1 MFIAKEKSI
10 AHCVPRKPSNLNRLY
25 QYDGNLIGGFILG
38 GGMALSGACP
48 GTALVQI
55 ATGTSSSILVLG
67 GAVLGGML
75 WSRFGHCAKVKPSAS
90 SAVSST
96 KTCPSAEESL
106 TVYGSGTTTELRAV
120 IVYELLCLAM
130 IISASYLTLHSVE
143 SSRLNPIVGG
153 LAIGAA
159 QAVSLI
165 FTGSPIGV
173 STAYENIGEC
183 VNRITGS
190 SLSKGAPWP
199 SMSPIIFIL
208 GMLGGSWGLTKA
220 LGIKVLAETVHVSW
234 ARAFIGGIALVI
246 GARTAGGCTSGHG
259 ISGMSTLAKSSF
271 VTVGAMFAGGI
282 AVSAF
287 LRHL

>member
-1 MFIAKEKSI
+1 
-10 AHCVPRKPSNLNRLY
+10 
-25 QYDGNLIGGFILG
+25 
-38 GGMALSGACP
+38 MALSGACP

-55 ATGTSSSILVLG
+55 ATGTSSSISVLG

-75 WSRFGHCAKVKPSAS
+75 WSRFGNCAKANTSAS

-96 KTCPSAEESL
+96 RDCPSAEESL
-106 TVYGSGTTTELRAV
+106 TVYGFGKTAEMQAV
-120 IVYELLCLAM
+120 LVYELLCLA
-130 IISASYLTLHSVE
+130 IIVSTSYLMPHSVE
-143 SSRLNPIVGG
+143 SSRLNPIAGG

-159 QAVSLI
+159 QAASLI
-165 FTGSPIGV
+165 LTGSPVGV
-173 STAYENIGEC
+173 STAYQNIGEC
-183 VNRITGS
+183 VNRITGIS
-190 SLSKGAPWP
+190 SPKDAPWP

-220 LGIKVLAETVHVSW
+220 LGIKILAEMVHISW

-259 ISGMSTLAKSSF
+259 ISGMSTLSKSSF
-271 VTVGAMFAGGI
+271 VTVGAMFGGGI

-287 LRHL
+287 LRRL